1 MQNLEIE
8 KAFRIL
14 ENECDAWDMS
24 DVANTAISEFESE
37 NVTGN
42 NASERFFAIAAG
54 IVRAKGLDAKWS
66 ASPILSFT
74 ITRPGRISRT

>member
-1 MQNLEIE
+1 MQNPEIE

-24 DVANTAISEFESE
+24 DVANAAISEFESE

-42 NASERFFAIAAG
+42 NASERFFVIAAG
-54 IVRAKGLDAKWS
+54 IVRTKGLDAKWS
-66 ASPILSFT
+66 VSPTPSFT
-74 ITRPGRISRT
+74 ITEPGRTSRI